1 MTLIDFRQQ
10 WQSPDPFIPAHTSG
24 STGRPKPISL
34 LKSDME
40 ASAHATNIFFG
51 LSADSALVCPLAL
64 DYIAGKMM
72 AVRAWL
78 LGTEP
83 IMVTPSNSPVLPPH
97 CSLLAVVPSQVPAVA
112 EAVRAGKTIVE
123 NLLIGGASLPLS
135 LARMLTDELPQVAAY
150 ESYGMT
156 ETCSHVALRRVGGDG
171 LFHAMPGIEFAT
183 DDRGCLVIRAERLS
197 AKEIVTNDIVRLAGS
212 TSFEWL
218 GRIDN
223 VINTGGIKLFAEQ
236 LEAEIT
242 KALAPTP
249 FATLNFYITSE
260 PDPKWGQRVVMV
272 VENDADGRTSAP
284 EIIIESLKASM
295 PSVHI
300 PKHIISVPEF
310 ARTANGK
317 IRRVLPM

>member
-1 MTLIDFRQQ
+1 M
-10 WQSPDPFIPAHTSG
+10 
-24 STGRPKPISL
+24 
-34 LKSDME
+34 
-40 ASAHATNIFFG
+40 
-51 LSADSALVCPLAL
+51 
-64 DYIAGKMM
+64 
-72 AVRAWL
+72 
-78 LGTEP
+78 
-83 IMVTPSNSPVLPPH
+83 
-97 CSLLAVVPSQVPAVA
+97 
-112 EAVRAGKTIVE
+112 
-123 NLLIGGASLPLS
+123 
-135 LARMLTDELPQVAAY
+135 
-150 ESYGMT
+150 
-156 ETCSHVALRRVGGDG
+156 
-171 LFHAMPGIEFAT
+171 
-183 DDRGCLVIRAERLS
+183 
-197 AKEIVTNDIVRLAGS
+197 
-212 TSFEWL
+212 
-218 GRIDN
+218 
-223 VINTGGIKLFAEQ
+223 INTGGIKLFAEQ